1 MVTKR
6 KKSHELTAAVLLD
19 VVGWEHTLTAVK
31 LSLPPSLLLFGDQ
44 FDDVSS
50 LECKFILMLSSIGV
64 ESLELWPSVL
74 LGLFSACSRT
84 SAHQLDIGCREPT
97 NMLLSALGSL
107 RKKCKQTC
115 QQSSLEGN
123 QFISYRSGGLGL
135 SLPPTGVGLL
145 LDQDH
150 LALDERDLLLGG
162 CRERSDDGR
171 QLWRLFAL
179 AFSLKI

>member
-84 SAHQLDIGCREPT
+84 SAHQLDIGCREPA
-97 NMLLSALGSL
+97 NMLLPALGSL
-107 RKKCKQTC
+107 RKNVSKHVNNLTLRGASSFHTVPEAWASPCHQPVSVFFLTRITWPLTSEIC
-115 QQSSLEGN
+115 SLEVAVNGAMTVAN
-123 QFISYRSGGLGL
+123 SGGF
-135 SLPPTGVGLL
+135 LL
-145 LDQDH
+145 LP
-150 LALDERDLLLGG
+150 
-162 CRERSDDGR
+162 SP
-171 QLWRLFAL
+171 
-179 AFSLKI
+179 